1 MPHRKEYWRYFSFTF
16 TPPSRFVN
24 WEKVLMAGSMVFLRS
39 GLTLLQAVVCGST
52 PLYLSQ
58 GQITLSLKSPPP
70 DGFEAMEFYME
81 YLTHYSHY
89 AATIDAL
96 NEFNDANF
104 PLKRYLKN
112 FTDPQ

>member
-1 MPHRKEYWRYFSFTF
+1 MAASSCPLTYERSLRMHSFYI
-16 TPPSRFVN
+16 
-24 WEKVLMAGSMVFLRS
+24 LD
-39 GLTLLQAVVCGST
+39 
-52 PLYLSQ
+52 LSQ
-58 GQITLSLKSPPP
+58 GRITLSLKSPPP

-104 PLKRYLKN
+104 PLKRYLKK
-112 FTDPQ
+112 FY